1 MFHFVTILLT
11 TMYRHYITAPVNY
24 SLFLLQ
30 IYEKF
35 IYNRK
40 TKIGKIK
47 LKLPREP
54 FQDLFEEID
63 IQNKNCFD
71 KLNRDIRGHNPLK
84 NTRKRVHVQYSNIS
98 KK

>member
-1 MFHFVTILLT
+1 M
-11 TMYRHYITAPVNY
+11 PVNC
-24 SLFLLQ
+24 SLFLQ
-30 IYEKF
+30 YIYESI

-40 TKIGKIK
+40 TKIDKIK
-47 LKLPREP
+47 SKLPREP

-71 KLNRDIRGHNPLK
+71 KLNRDIRGQNPLK
-84 NTRKRVHVQYSNIS
+84 NTREGVHVQYSNIP